1 MALHKN
7 EIIPLTIE
15 SLSSDG
21 SGVGIMRARQCLCP
35 PRPPAMCCR
44 HAL

>member
-21 SGVGIMRARQCLCP
+21 SGVGHYEGEAVFVP